1 MSTRRNT
8 MPVLDGAGRKVIE
21 TFLPECKPIPIVDT
35 VAFNVLCLNKLDSR
49 SLLARYFLE

>member
-1 MSTRRNT
+1 
-8 MPVLDGAGRKVIE
+8 LDGAGRKVIE